1 MPMDRLDDLRAF
13 VAIVDRGSL
22 TSAARQLG
30 RSLQSVSR
38 SLAALEREIGVELVR
53 RTTRRSAPTEAGI
66 AFFQRLKPALAEIDA
81 AALDAADRRAEPAG
95 LLRIS
100 SSSAFAPLY
109 LVPVVAAFLSAH
121 REVEIELE
129 LSDAYID
136 LVERGFDLAVR
147 IGELPDSSLLAKR
160 LADLRR
166 VVFASPGYF
175 KAHGRPKRPEDLA
188 RHQCII
194 RTAARESD
202 AWPFTI
208 DGRLRKIKVDGR
220 FRTSGAI
227 TANEAAALGL
237 GIANAPLW
245 QVRPLLDQGR
255 VELAL
260 TRFEP
265 PPIPLHAVWPASRM
279 LPAKTRRFIDF
290 LEAELAKQHL

>member
-208 DGRLRKIKVDGR
+208 DGRLRKIKVGGR

-255 VELAL
+255 VALAL

>member
-1 MPMDRLDDLRAF
+1 MPMHRLDDLRAF

-22 TSAARQLG
+22 TNAARGLR

-66 AFFQRLKPALAEIDA
+66 ALFRRVKAALAEIDA
-81 AALDAADRRAEPAG
+81 AALDAADKHAEPAG

-109 LVPVVAAFLSAH
+109 LIPVIVAFLGEHSA
-121 REVEIELE
+121 VELELE
-129 LSDAYID
+129 LSDAYVD

-147 IGELPDSSLLAKR
+147 IGALPESSLVAKR

-166 VVFASPGYF
+166 VVFAAPDYF
-175 KAHGRPKRPEDLA
+175 KRHGRPKQPADLA

-194 RTAARESD
+194 RTAAREND

-208 DGRLRKIKVDGR
+208 DGRLRKIKVGGR

-227 TANEAAALGL
+227 AANEAAALGL

-265 PPIPLHAVWPASRM
+265 PPIPLNAVWPASRV
-279 LPAKTRRFIDF
+279 LPAKTRLFVDF
-290 LEAELAKQHL
+290 LATELARQKF

>member
-66 AFFQRLKPALAEIDA
+66 ALFHRLKPAVAEIDA

-95 LLRIS
+95 VLRIS

-129 LSDAYID
+129 LSDAYVD

-166 VVFASPGYF
+166 VVFSSPGYF
-175 KAHGRPKRPEDLA
+175 KAHGRPRRPEDLA

-208 DGRLRKIKVDGR
+208 DGKLRKIKVGGR

-290 LEAELAKQHL
+290 LEAELAKQEL

>member
-1 MPMDRLDDLRAF
+1 MDRLDDLRAF
-13 VAIVDRGSL
+13 VAIIDRGSL
-22 TSAARQLG
+22 TSAAQRLG

-38 SLAALEREIGVELVR
+38 SLASLEREVGVELVR

-66 AFFQRLKPALAEIDA
+66 AFFHRLKPALAEIDA
-81 AALDAADRRAEPAG
+81 AALDAASKRSEPAG
-95 LLRIS
+95 LLRIA

-109 LVPVVAAFLSAH
+109 LVPAVAAFLSDH
-121 REVEIELE
+121 PEVEIELE
-129 LSDAYID
+129 LSDAYVD
-136 LVERGFDLAVR
+136 LVERGCDLAVR
-147 IGELPDSSLLAKR
+147 IGELPDSSLVVRR

-175 KAHGRPKRPEDLA
+175 GAHGRPRRPEDLA

-194 RTAARESD
+194 RTAARDSD

-208 DGRLRKIKVDGR
+208 DGRLKKIKVGGR
-220 FRTSGAI
+220 FHTSGAI
-227 TANEAAALGL
+227 AANEAAALDL

-245 QVRPLLDQGR
+245 QVRLLLDQRR

-290 LEAELAKQHL
+290 LEAELAKQEL

>member
-1 MPMDRLDDLRAF
+1 MDRLDDLRAF

-38 SLAALEREIGVELVR
+38 SLAALEREIGVELLR
-53 RTTRRSAPTEAGI
+53 RTTRRSAPTQAGI
-66 AFFQRLKPALAEIDA
+66 ALFRRVKPALAEIDA
-81 AALDAADRRAEPAG
+81 AALDAADKRAEPSG
-95 LLRIS
+95 LLRVS

-109 LVPVVAAFLSAH
+109 LVPVIAAFL
-121 REVEIELE
+121 EVHSQVELELE
-129 LSDAYID
+129 LSDAYVD
-136 LVERGFDLAVR
+136 LIERGFDLAVR
-147 IGELPDSSLLAKR
+147 IGELPDSGLMAKR

-175 KAHGRPKRPEDLA
+175 AAHGRPKRPEDLA
-188 RHQCII
+188 RHQCLL
-194 RTAARESD
+194 RTAARDGD

-208 DGRLRKIKVDGR
+208 DGRLRKIKVGGR
-220 FRTSGAI
+220 FRTSGA
-227 TANEAAALGL
+227 TAANEAAVQGL

-245 QVRPLLDQGR
+245 QVRPLLDQRR

-279 LPAKTRRFIDF
+279 LPAKTRLFVDF
-290 LEAELAKQHL
+290 LAAELRKQQL

>member
-265 PPIPLHAVWPASRM
+265 PPIPLNAVWPASRV
-279 LPAKTRRFIDF
+279 LPAKTRLFVDF
-290 LEAELAKQHL
+290 LAAELRKQEL

>member
-1 MPMDRLDDLRAF
+1 
-13 VAIVDRGSL
+13 
-22 TSAARQLG
+22 
-30 RSLQSVSR
+30 VSR

-66 AFFQRLKPALAEIDA
+66 ALFHRLKPAVAEIDA

-95 LLRIS
+95 VLRIS

-109 LVPVVAAFLSAH
+109 LVPVVAAFLNAH
-121 REVEIELE
+121 REVEIEIE
-129 LSDAYID
+129 LSDAYVD

-147 IGELPDSSLLAKR
+147 IGELPESSLLAKR

-166 VVFASPGYF
+166 VVFSSPAYF
-175 KAHGRPKRPEDLA
+175 KAHGRPRRPEDLA

-208 DGRLRKIKVDGR
+208 DGKLRKIKVGGR

-265 PPIPLHAVWPASRM
+265 PPIPLHAVWPASRV

>member
-22 TSAARQLG
+22 TNAARGLR

-66 AFFQRLKPALAEIDA
+66 ALFRRLKPALAEIDA
-81 AALDAADRRAEPAG
+81 AALDAADKHAEPAG

-109 LVPVVAAFLSAH
+109 LIPVIVAFLGEHSA
-121 REVEIELE
+121 VELELE
-129 LSDAYID
+129 LSDAYVD

-147 IGELPDSSLLAKR
+147 IGTLPDSSLVAKR

-166 VVFASPGYF
+166 VVFASPDYF
-175 KAHGRPKRPEDLA
+175 KRHGRPKRPADLA

-194 RTAARESD
+194 RTAAREND

-208 DGRLRKIKVDGR
+208 DGRLRKIKVGGR
-220 FRTSGAI
+220 FRTSGA
-227 TANEAAALGL
+227 TAANAAAALGL

-255 VELAL
+255 LELAL

-265 PPIPLHAVWPASRM
+265 PPIPLNAVWPASRA

-290 LEAELAKQHL
+290 LAAELGKQEL